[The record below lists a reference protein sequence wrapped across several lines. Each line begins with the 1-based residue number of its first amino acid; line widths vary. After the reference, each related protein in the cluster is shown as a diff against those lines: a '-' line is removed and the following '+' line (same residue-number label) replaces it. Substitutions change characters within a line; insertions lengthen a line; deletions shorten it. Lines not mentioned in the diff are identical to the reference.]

1 MLPIKKLYIDSRDR
15 TPDSKS
21 ASNFKIE
28 LPNTVQMP
36 DNTVFFVTDV
46 CIPHVW
52 QTIEENFNDK
62 LYLYYHTPSGSLP
75 AQLAVSNSQ
84 YVVIKI
90 PEGNYT
96 LASLETTLPTLLTNA
111 LNATARSF
119 TSFVVSSDALNQ
131 SLTISMTGSSTYVWF
146 KFLTDREVSTTY
158 SSITWGG
165 ESFDR
170 SNPQSAND
178 IFKFVKPME
187 VNATLNT
194 GFVNL
199 NHINNVYITSPNL
212 GSFNTIFAGRGD
224 NNIVKKVPV
233 LVNYGYMIVDQVMS
247 TNDYLDCSKQTLQT
261 IEFHLKT
268 AKGDYIPLHGAHV
281 SFSIVFN
288 RYNPNQ

>member
-62 LYLYYHTPSGSLP
+62 LYLYYHTPSGPLP
-75 AQLAVSNSQ
+75 SQLAISNSK
-84 YVVIKI
+84 YVAIKI

-96 LASLETTLPTLLTNA
+96 LATLESTLPTLLTNA

-119 TSFVVSSDALNQ
+119 TSFVVTKNELTQ

-146 KFLTDREVSTTY
+146 KFLTDKEVSTTY

-178 IFKFVKPME
+178 IFKFVKPMD

-194 GFVNL
+194 GFLNL

-212 GSFNTIFAGRGD
+212 GSFDTIATFS
-224 NNIVKKVPV
+224 NNIIKKVPV
-233 LVNYGYMIVDQVMS
+233 NAGYGFMIVDQYMS
-247 TNDYLDCSKQTLQT
+247 TNDYLNCSRQTLRT
-261 IEFHLKT
+261 LEFHLRDGRGREIDL
-268 AKGDYIPLHGAHV
+268 KGMYV
-281 SFSIVFN
+281 TFSIVFN
-288 RYNPNQ
+288 KYSLEM

>member
-52 QTIEENFNDK
+52 QTIEEHFNDK

-96 LASLETTLPTLLTNA
+96 LATLESTLPTLLTNA

-119 TSFVVSSDALNQ
+119 TSFVVTKDELTQ
-131 SLTISMTGSSTYVWF
+131 SLTISMTGSSTYCWF

-158 SSITWGG
+158 SSITWEG

-170 SNPQSAND
+170 NNPQSAND
-178 IFKFVKPME
+178 IFKFVKPVE
-187 VNATLNT
+187 LNATLNT

-212 GSFNTIFAGRGD
+212 GSFDTIATFS
-224 NNIVKKVPV
+224 NNIIKKVPV
-233 LVNYGYMIVDQVMS
+233 NASYGFMIVDQFMS
-247 TNDYLDCSKQTLQT
+247 TNDYLNCSRQTLRT
-261 IEFHLKT
+261 LEFHLRDGRGREIDL
-268 AKGDYIPLHGAHV
+268 KGMYV
-281 SFSIVFN
+281 TFSIVFN
-288 RYNPNQ
+288 KYSLEM